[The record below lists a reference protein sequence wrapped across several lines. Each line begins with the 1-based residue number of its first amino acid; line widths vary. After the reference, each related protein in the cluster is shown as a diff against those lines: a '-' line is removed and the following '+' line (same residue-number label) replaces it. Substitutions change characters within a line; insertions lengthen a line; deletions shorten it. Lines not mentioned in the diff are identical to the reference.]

1 MVPENGSV
9 EKKKKKDVCMYGY
22 ILIFV
27 IFPPKLEPIKADSLG
42 VKLQGWAK
50 SEKLID
56 DVG

>member
-1 MVPENGSV
+1 MPENGSV